1 MRFSKQRELI
11 KNIVQGTN
19 SHPTADWIY
28 KKAKKKLSNIS
39 LGTVYRNL
47 SQLNQDGI
55 INILY
60 DNNIARYDWNT
71 VSHDHLKCQQCGDI
85 TDVHM
90 RTEELQKKVWKQ
102 YKFKADNIE
111 INIIGTCKKH

>member
-11 KNIVQGTN
+11 KNIVQTTN